1 MKFKFLTAQEPPFD
15 ETVERTCKNCEHI
28 FHGRYC
34 NKCGEKVVEKYERSI
49 RFFIDSTFNAFTF
62 IEGKFWR
69 TLKMVLLQPGAYTK
83 HFAEGVRQRYMKP
96 IAFFFVGNVI
106 FFLFPF
112 FGNTFSTLLEHQQTQ
127 KGYGQIVQRVVKQ
140 QLTNKSISYAE
151 FEKAY
156 NDQSFNT
163 TKTILVL
170 IIPIFAFFVFLVNYS
185 RTGYFSDH
193 LLLSAEFM
201 SFLIFVDMIIL
212 PLAIIPCSLLLKSAF
227 GYEIPLGDNLIA
239 PIVSVTL
246 LYFLIRAERKLHDLN
261 WLKAIGK
268 GALLFGFFFISLQS
282 YRFLLF
288 FVTIWTM

>member
-1 MKFKFLTAQEPPFD
+1 MRFKFLTAQEPPFD
-15 ETVERTCKNCEHI
+15 DTIERTCKNCEHVFI
-28 FHGRYC
+28 GRYC
-34 NKCGEKVVEKYERSI
+34 NRCGEKVVEKYERSI
-49 RFFIDSTFNAFTF
+49 RFFIDSVFNAFTF

-69 TLKMVLLQPGAYTK
+69 TLKIVLTQPGAYTK
-83 HFAEGVRQRYMKP
+83 HFIEGVRQRYMKP

-112 FGNTFSTLLEHQQTQ
+112 FGNTFSTLLIHQKSQT
-127 KGYGQIVQRVVKQ
+127 GYGSIVQSTVDR
-140 QLTNKSISYAE
+140 QLTKKSVTYEE

-156 NDQSFNT
+156 NAQSFNT

-170 IIPIFAFFVFLVNYS
+170 IIPIFAFFTLLVNFS

-212 PLAIIPCSLLLKSAF
+212 PLIILPTFLLLRNGF
-227 GYEIPLGDNLIA
+227 GLEISLGDKVMT
-239 PIVSVTL
+239 PIISTTL
-246 LYFLIRAERKLHDLN
+246 LYFLIRAEKRLYDLR
-261 WLKAIGK
+261 WWKAIGK
-268 GALLFGFFFISLQS
+268 GALLFGFFFITLQT
-282 YRFLLF
+282 YRFMLF